1 MQAIEGIAGGTQ
13 VERWTSRA
21 RLVESAHEFEAQMM
35 KELIQPMLKTDQAE
49 DDAEFE
55 GALGQFAGES
65 LGRSLSRA
73 GGFGIANRIISNLSR
88 TETGCLSESGPGKCE
103 RNERPD
109 LKSLARLPIT
119 LPRRVAYGNQE

>member
-13 VERWTSRA
+13 VERGTSKA

-35 KELIQPMLKTDQAE
+35 KELIQPMLKNDQAE
-49 DDAEFE
+49 GDAEFD

-73 GGFGIANRIISNLSR
+73 GGLGIANRIISSLSR
-88 TETGCLSESGPGKCE
+88 TETGCLSRAGKM
-103 RNERPD
+103 
-109 LKSLARLPIT
+109 
-119 LPRRVAYGNQE
+119 